1 MATFKDNADRTWEI
15 KIDGPT
21 IYKVREDCDPKFL
34 LDDEKDDQNTFA
46 RMQNDDA
53 LLCRVLFLLC
63 DKQRNERG
71 ITEAD
76 FHENVTGDTI
86 DRATE
91 AMLAAII
98 NFTPRRKRG
107 LLEAAAAKMQ
117 KLQEVGVAEATAMMN
132 DPRVDAQ
139 MVEAIKQG
147 LNAKVQAVIRQMSAT
162 SSPASAEST
171 PAT

>member
-1 MATFKDNADRTWEI
+1 MATFKDNADREWGI

-34 LDDEKDDQNTFA
+34 LDDEKDEQNTFA

-53 LLCRVLFLLC
+53 LLCRVLFILC
-63 DKQRNERG
+63 GKQRIAQG
-71 ITEAD
+71 ITEED
-76 FHENVTGDTI
+76 FNENVTGDTI

-91 AMLAAII
+91 AMLAAIV

-117 KLQEVGVAEATAMMN
+117 KLQQIGVEEATAMMN
-132 DPRVDAQ
+132 DPNLDQQ
-139 MVEAIKQG
+139 MVEALRQG
-147 LNAKVQAVIRQMSAT
+147 LGARVEAVIRQMSAT
-162 SSPASAEST
+162 SSQ
-171 PAT
+171 ATSE